1 MARFTKP
8 GPQNFN
14 KPLFN
19 FDNELE
25 PVENN
30 NDTMTN
36 INNRKRLTDKK
47 NTDKLHDNSG
57 VWKDKPPDFSNLNI
71 PRKPEIELET
81 EQETGRTL
89 NLRNRSLK
97 FTR

>member
-8 GPQNFN
+8 GSQNFN

-25 PVENN
+25 PVENI

-36 INNRKRLTDKK
+36 INNEKRLTDKK
-47 NTDKLHDNSG
+47 IMDKLIDKSG
-57 VWKDKPPDFSNLNI
+57 DWKDKPPDLSNLNI
-71 PRKPEIELET
+71 PRNPEI

-89 NLRNRSLK
+89 NLRNRSVR